1 MKAVL
6 AFAWSLIGT
15 WWVFATFTVA
25 ALVLLWL
32 AIAAG
37 PQ

>member
-15 WWVFATFTVA
+15 WWVFAAFTVG